1 MKRLFAVTIL
11 FVVLMTVLATSV
23 NAVSTSEM
31 IEKLYQMGQP
41 YGMTQ
46 ADKVKMERFF
56 ADNPV
61 TEAQADQ
68 IIAKGEEAVALMQA
82 AGTTNYKELTTEQKN
97 QLKSIATSAADL
109 INVKLVFKTG
119 AVEIYDQDGKLIET
133 VTENN
138 GKLAYTGNNINVVLV
153 VSVIAIIALAITV
166 VAKRKFAN
174 AK

>member
-41 YGMTQ
+41 YGMIQ

-97 QLKSIATSAADL
+97 QLKAIANEAASIVGVS
-109 INVKLVFKTG
+109 LVFKKGT
-119 AVEIYDQDGKLIET
+119 VEIYKDGVLVET
-133 VTENN
+133 ITANN
-138 GKLAYTGNNINVVLV
+138 GTLAYTGNTTNMILV
-153 VSVIAIIALAITV
+153 VSSVAIIALAATA
-166 VAKRKFAN
+166 VARRRAVN
-174 AK
+174 A

>member
-97 QLKSIATSAADL
+97 QLKSIANEAAS
-109 INVKLVFKTG
+109 IVGVSLVFKKGT
-119 AVEIYDQDGKLIET
+119 VEIYKDGVLIET
-133 VTENN
+133 ITANN
-138 GKLAYTGNNINVVLV
+138 GTLAYTGNTTNMILV
-153 VSVIAIIALAITV
+153 VSSVAIIALAATA
-166 VAKRKFAN
+166 VARRRAVN
-174 AK
+174 A

>member
-97 QLKSIATSAADL
+97 QLKSIANEVAS
-109 INVKLVFKTG
+109 IVGVSLVFKKGT
-119 AVEIYDQDGKLIET
+119 VEIYKDGVLIET
-133 VTENN
+133 ITSN
-138 GKLAYTGNNINVVLV
+138 GSTTLAYTGNTTNMILV
-153 VSVIAIIALAITV
+153 VSSVAIIALAATA
-166 VAKRKFAN
+166 VARRRAVN
-174 AK
+174 A

>member
-1 MKRLFAVTIL
+1 
-11 FVVLMTVLATSV
+11 MTVLATSV

-97 QLKSIATSAADL
+97 QLKSIANEAAS
-109 INVKLVFKTG
+109 IVGVSLVFKKGT
-119 AVEIYDQDGKLIET
+119 VEIYKDGVLIET
-133 VTENN
+133 ITANN
-138 GKLAYTGNNINVVLV
+138 GTLAYTGNTTNMILV
-153 VSVIAIIALAITV
+153 VSSVAIIALAATA
-166 VAKRKFAN
+166 VARRRAVN
-174 AK
+174 A

>member
-97 QLKSIATSAADL
+97 QLKSIANEAAS
-109 INVKLVFKTG
+109 IVGVSLVFKKGT
-119 AVEIYDQDGKLIET
+119 VEIYKDGVLVET
-133 VTENN
+133 ITANN
-138 GKLAYTGNNINVVLV
+138 GTLAYTGNTTNMILV
-153 VSVIAIIALAITV
+153 VSSVAIIALAATA
-166 VAKRKFAN
+166 VARRRAVN
-174 AK
+174 A

>member
-97 QLKSIATSAADL
+97 QLKSIANEAAS
-109 INVKLVFKTG
+109 IVGVSLVFKKGT
-119 AVEIYDQDGKLIET
+119 VEIYKDGVLIET
-133 VTENN
+133 ITSN
-138 GKLAYTGNNINVVLV
+138 GSTTLAYTGNTTNMILV
-153 VSVIAIIALAITV
+153 VSSVAIIALAATA
-166 VAKRKFAN
+166 VARRRAVN
-174 AK
+174 A

>member
-97 QLKSIATSAADL
+97 QLKAIANEAASIVGVS
-109 INVKLVFKTG
+109 LVFKKGT
-119 AVEIYDQDGKLIET
+119 VEIYKDGVLVET
-133 VTENN
+133 ITANN
-138 GKLAYTGNNINVVLV
+138 GTLAYTGNTTNMILV
-153 VSVIAIIALAITV
+153 VSSVAIIALAATV
-166 VAKRKFAN
+166 VAKRRVVN
-174 AK
+174 A

>member
-97 QLKSIATSAADL
+97 QLKSIANEAAS
-109 INVKLVFKTG
+109 IVGVSLVFKKGT
-119 AVEIYDQDGKLIET
+119 VEIYKDGVLIET
-133 VTENN
+133 ITANN
-138 GKLAYTGNNINVVLV
+138 GTLAYTGNSVNIVLAVVATV
-153 VSVIAIIALAITV
+153 AVIALA
-166 VAKRKFAN
+166 VAAVSKRKVAN
-174 AK
+174 A

>member
-97 QLKSIATSAADL
+97 QLKAIANEAASIVGVS
-109 INVKLVFKTG
+109 LVFKKGT
-119 AVEIYDQDGKLIET
+119 VEIYKDGVLVET
-133 VTENN
+133 ITANN
-138 GKLAYTGNNINVVLV
+138 GTLAYTGNTTNMILV
-153 VSVIAIIALAITV
+153 VSSVAIIALAATA
-166 VAKRKFAN
+166 VARRRAVN
-174 AK
+174 A

>member
-97 QLKSIATSAADL
+97 QLKSIANEAAS
-109 INVKLVFKTG
+109 IVGVSLVFKKGT
-119 AVEIYDQDGKLIET
+119 VEIYKDGVLIET
-133 VTENN
+133 ITSN
-138 GKLAYTGNNINVVLV
+138 GSTTLAYTGNTTNMILV
-153 VSVIAIIALAITV
+153 VSSVAIIALAATV
-166 VAKRKFAN
+166 VAKRRVVN
-174 AK
+174 A

>member
-1 MKRLFAVTIL
+1 MKRIFAVTIL

-23 NAVSTSEM
+23 SAVSTSEM

-41 YGMTQ
+41 YGMTS

-97 QLKSIATSAADL
+97 QLKSIANEAAS
-109 INVKLVFKTG
+109 IVGVSLVFKAGT
-119 AVEIYDQDGKLIET
+119 VEIYKDGVLVET
-133 VTENN
+133 ITSNN
-138 GKLAYTGNNINVVLV
+138 GTLAYTGNTTNMILV
-153 VSVIAIIALAITV
+153 VSSVAIIALAATA
-166 VAKRKFAN
+166 VARRRAVN
-174 AK
+174 A